1 MEDPSSSR
9 AWFDLAI
16 KQQELERDD
25 QAIRALL
32 QCISL
37 DPECKEAYLALS
49 VSYTNE
55 GMIKEGHSVLERWVK
70 GSSGLGLAKSKG
82 DDADLGR
89 FQAGSEA
96 NKSQRHELLTREL
109 MRMARMM
116 PEGDIDADV
125 QVALGV
131 LFNASEEYEKAQ
143 DCFRAALFARQDV
156 SRGPVSGGAAS

>member
-1 MEDPSSSR
+1 MLEDPDSSR

-55 GMIKEGHSVLERWVK
+55 GMIREGHSVLERWVD
-70 GSSGLGLAKSKG
+70 GASESGLARNKG

-89 FQAGSEA
+89 FETGAPGVHK
-96 NKSQRHELLTREL
+96 NQRHEVLTREL
-109 MRMARMM
+109 MRMARLM

-156 SRGPVSGGAAS
+156 SRAMFFT

>member
-1 MEDPSSSR
+1 VLDDPESSR
-9 AWFDLAI
+9 AWFDLAL

-32 QCISL
+32 QCIAL
-37 DPECKEAYLALS
+37 DPDCKEAYLALS

-55 GMIKEGHSVLERWVK
+55 GMIREGHSVLERWV
-70 GSSGLGLAKSKG
+70 SGGGKIGQDSDTGRL
-82 DDADLGR
+82 DLG
-89 FQAGSEA
+89 Q
-96 NKSQRHELLTREL
+96 NKLERHRILTKEL

-131 LFNASEEYEKAQ
+131 LFNASEVRRQ
-143 DCFRAALFARQDV
+143 GGLLWQFAV
-156 SRGPVSGGAAS
+156 I